1 MTLCLPLPGITGTC
15 LGAAGDAA
23 AGTPPLDL
31 WLSPQLQQA
40 LVAGVFLAIGWQVGA
55 WQNRRRDDRL
65 RAKRETDLQRALLA
79 EIRAHVV
86 GLEQQTPS
94 PEDARDLIRRVAT
107 GDLLPTLPQHSNDRI
122 YAAVIAEIHILPAS
136 VIDPIVIYYR
146 LLSIME
152 ALAADLRRIARRDT
166 KRAAQMMAD
175 YLSLMEETC
184 DTGLYVVRVLTQS
197 LQGGDAAVLRMYQE
211 DEAAAS
217 DNLRRTLPSELSELR
232 AGLHRRGVNTRS
244 SDPRGR

>member
-1 MTLCLPLPGITGTC
+1 MSFCLPLPGSVQACFGT
-15 LGAAGDAA
+15 
-23 AGTPPLDL
+23 AGTADAGVPPLDL

-65 RAKRETDLQRALLA
+65 RAKREEDLQRALLA

-86 GLEQQTPS
+86 GLEQQMPTPD
-94 PEDARDLIRRVAT
+94 DAAILIERVAT

-122 YAAVIAEIHILPAS
+122 YAAVIAEIHILPGA

-166 KRAAQMMAD
+166 ERAAQMMAD
-175 YLSLMEETC
+175 YLSLMEETR
-184 DTGLYVVRVLTQS
+184 DTGLHVMRVLTAS
-197 LQGGDAAVLRMYQE
+197 LGGGGAAVERMYNE
-211 DEAAAS
+211 DAKAYGDELS
-217 DNLRRTLPSELSELR
+217 RQLPSELAELR
-232 AGLHRRGVNTRS
+232 AGLDRRGVSNRS